1 MNYRSVSNKLIKNR
15 NSDEMNYMYTYM
27 LYLSLLSM
35 QAGRQEVYRAKRKTE
50 NIVLND
56 KAHHGR
62 W

>member
-1 MNYRSVSNKLIKNR
+1 
-15 NSDEMNYMYTYM
+15 
-27 LYLSLLSM
+27 M
-35 QAGRQEVYRAKRKTE
+35 QAGRQEVYRAKRKTK